1 MAAKKAAT
9 KAAKKKNGATKKK
22 SVSVRKNGKTLY
34 GIIAQRILA
43 KRAAAAKKRANSS
56 AKTKPAK
63 KKNTVAKAKVK
74 PIVKRANTAKAKAA
88 KVARTK
94 RRNAAD
100 YSPSTPISVTRHFR
114 SGGPGYMTQRERII
128 KAGQRDMFAPQ
139 ASMNELLGFLRKN
152 PTVLTA
158 VQKKLGKRFATASNS
173 ELKKIMRQVALS
185 ALGKGKAQPGA
196 KAPAKRKSNP
206 PRRRNSAEDVHKM
219 FLGREVEFEYEVEAP
234 KNTPTDLAKLGVL
247 TRLVIIDKDDPR
259 TLIELTF
266 DDVAQMAPDLCADGR
281 GNLHVVGGTYRIEPK
296 GVWGEIEKIGY
307 LAAKDHLDGKEYEWI
322 HTFGEEGGTRPRFKA
337 DDEGFIHIVG
347 GDYTLEAAGI
357 RD

>member
-1 MAAKKAAT
+1 MAAKKAASK
-9 KAAKKKNGATKKK
+9 KAAKKKNGTRKPKG
-22 SVSVRKNGKTLY
+22 VSVKKNGKVYY

-56 AKTKPAK
+56 AKAKPAK
-63 KKNTVAKAKVK
+63 KKNTAAKAKVK
-74 PIVKRANTAKAKAA
+74 PIVRKRANTAKPKATSKAVKATPRKRALNPKRKAAVTPKRKRNSVGGLGLSATVLNKIKALTQSKNPSKAKAA
-88 KVARTK
+88 T
-94 RRNAAD
+94 
-100 YSPSTPISVTRHFR
+100 TLLR
-114 SGGPGYMTQRERII
+114 SLVS
-128 KAGQRDMFAPQ
+128 KA
-139 ASMNELLGFLRKN
+139 K
-152 PTVLTA
+152 
-158 VQKKLGKRFATASNS
+158 
-173 ELKKIMRQVALS
+173 
-185 ALGKGKAQPGA
+185 PGA

-206 PRRRNSAEDVHKM
+206 PRRHNSAEDVHEM
-219 FLGREVEFEYEVEAP
+219 FLGRPVEFEYEVEAP
-234 KNTPTDLAKLGVL
+234 TNTPTDLAKLGVL
-247 TRLVIIDKDDPR
+247 TRLVILDKDDPR
-259 TLIELTF
+259 TMIELTF

-337 DDEGFIHIVG
+337 DDEGFIHFVG